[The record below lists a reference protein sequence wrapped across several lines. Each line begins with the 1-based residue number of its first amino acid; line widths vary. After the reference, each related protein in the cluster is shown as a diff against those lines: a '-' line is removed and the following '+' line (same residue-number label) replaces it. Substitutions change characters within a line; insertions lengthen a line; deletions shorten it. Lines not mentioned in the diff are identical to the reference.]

1 MNSRGVYNEG
11 GELDQVKVLYSAS
24 QRRVQELTVENENL
38 KAEMSSRTQDLK
50 HQVEMRQDQVEEL
63 EIKVGFYMLNMNQ
76 QVQHI
81 ISALEMIPSWYYQQF
96 IQCSLKLDTVE
107 PIIKLQQ
114 IRSELEQSEKRAFTL
129 DKKLTSYENANK
141 NLAHQNADFEK
152 RQLIQIA
159 EIESLENELRIA
171 NSEDVIQ
178 KANAA
183 NRRKLEES
191 RAQHKEET
199 DRLKVKYVI

>member
-1 MNSRGVYNEG
+1 MTKKSPVNSRGVYNEG

-24 QRRVQELTVENENL
+24 QRRVQELTMENENL

-63 EIKVGFYMLNMNQ
+63 EIKPGFLQDKYIPK
-76 QVQHI
+76 VTTHTD
-81 ISALEMIPSWYYQQF
+81 LELIPKVYTLT
-96 IQCSLKLDTVE
+96 IDIVE
-107 PIIKLQQ
+107 PILKLQQ
-114 IRSELEQSEKRAFTL
+114 IRGELEQSEKRAFTL
-129 DKKLTSYENANK
+129 DKKLTSYESANK

-199 DRLKVKYVI
+199 DRLKVRT